1 MKVWRSNEGY
11 DINEMNDGRWR
22 WLTFDM
28 DLSFSSYDNNTLLY
42 ALESRYDWVWNSGE
56 RYSNISDLEEYTEL
70 KGDRCIPLKNLLEN
84 TEFRQKFLD
93 TFELYMDTIFSPE
106 VVISKIDEMA
116 WVIAPEIEEHMDRWS
131 YHDTMLGKVWHSITG
146 EKLNTDY
153 YAKWQEEVDKL
164 KEFAVKRPEYMK
176 KYLDEYFEQYKDNE

>member
-1 MKVWRSNEGY
+1 MY
-11 DINEMNDGRWR
+11 
-22 WLTFDM
+22 DM

-42 ALESRYDWVWNSGE
+42 ALQSKYGSGWNSGS
-56 RYSNISDLEEYTEL
+56 RYKNIYDMENESESDIG
-70 KGDRCIPLKNLLEN
+70 KWIPLKKLLEN
-84 TEFRQKFLD
+84 EEFRQKFLD

-116 WVIAPEIEEHMDRWS
+116 RVIAPEIEEHMDRWS